1 MLLFMFLGLL
11 FWWKLLIVFSFFVQ
25 NILIK
30 NIYIYI
36 INCLGLS
43 GQFCIFFMK
52 DIVNIKSTSVTFIQV
67 IYTSRYL
74 LKHLKKQMLLF
85 MFFRFIV
92 LMKVTHYILF
102 LSIYLSKKLFIT
114 SCVNHIFLSVY
125 LSKSLLL
132 CI

>member
-1 MLLFMFLGLL
+1 M
-11 FWWKLLIVFSFFVQ
+11 KVTHCFFFFCA
-25 NILIK
+25 K
-30 NIYIYI
+30 YHHKKYIYI
-36 INCLGLS
+36 INCFGLS
-43 GQFCIFFMK
+43 GQFYFIFMK
-52 DIVNIKSTSVTFIQV
+52 DIVNIKNTSVTFIQV
-67 IYTSRYL
+67 ICTSRYL

-114 SCVNHIFLSVY
+114 SCVNDIFLSAY
-125 LSKSLLL
+125 LSKSLLP